1 MKDYLKCTN
10 DNVQEYID
18 VIYSVMHDED
28 EIEKAKVKTTYLSK
42 SFYNKDVY
50 QVEEEDFNYWR
61 KLRNENKKLFEIIQL
76 LKEYAIISSIE
87 QGEE

>member
-28 EIEKAKVKTTYLSK
+28 EIEKLRENSLSSENFREWK
-42 SFYNKDVY
+42 KLTHEN
-50 QVEEEDFNYWR
+50 R
-61 KLRNENKKLFEIIQL
+61 KLFQIIQL

-87 QGEE
+87 

>member
-1 MKDYLKCTN
+1 MKDHLKCTN

-28 EIEKAKVKTTYLSK
+28 YIEKLRENSLS
-42 SFYNKDVY
+42 SENFR
-50 QVEEEDFNYWR
+50 EWR
-61 KLRNENKKLFEIIQL
+61 KLTYENKKLFQIIQL

-87 QGEE
+87 